1 MKQVEELLDA
11 GRADPG
17 AAAECEKRLLE
28 LKLEL
33 DKAANSLEW
42 PALTSEAR
50 DWLAWLQKV
59 ADQHGTDKQRQRASE
74 LAAEVEKITSERNAD
89 RLRKVKERIGRLYF
103 EIVSTQADWWMYQ
116 FQQAEKEQHKMIDQ
130 ERAAR
135 LINQGRDY
143 VSKNNLAGLQNVMK
157 QLWIYET
164 PAGLAPAG
172 RELCCVGR

>member
-1 MKQVEELLDA
+1 
-11 GRADPG
+11 
-17 AAAECEKRLLE
+17 

-42 PALTSEAR
+42 PALRSEAR

-59 ADQHGTDKQRQRASE
+59 IDQHGTDKQRERANQF
-74 LAAEVEKITSERNAD
+74 ATEVEKITSDRNTD
-89 RLRKVKERIGRLYF
+89 RLRKVIERISRLYF

-116 FQQAEKEQHKMIDQ
+116 FQQAERQQHKMIDQ

-143 VSKNNLAGLQNVMK
+143 VSKNNLIGLQNVVR
-157 QLWIYET
+157 QLWDLLPAEILQAAERGYG
-164 PAGLAPAG
+164 AGLT
-172 RELCCVGR
+172 R